1 MVRTDLDKQTRKK
14 VNTMLIIDVHGRDI
28 VDGFVRES
36 VLNAKEFAWESQLR
50 FYWDRD
56 IDNCIIR
63 QCTGSFQYGYEYMG
77 LNGRLVITALTDR
90 CYMTL
95 TQALTF
101 KLGGAPAGPAGTGK
115 TETVKDLA
123 KGLALPCFVINCGD
137 AMLPRHWNKLM
148 EVTGVVFEYNP
159 RSLTLEEI
167 FKMNLAR
174 YQESIE
180 EIVNEGR
187 NLTPIPRT
195 NYIFSR

>member
-1 MVRTDLDKQTRKK
+1 
-14 VNTMLIIDVHGRDI
+14 MLIIDVHGRDI

>member
-1 MVRTDLDKQTRKK
+1 MNAQVLFG
-14 VNTMLIIDVHGRDI
+14 LDI
-28 VDGFVRES
+28 VPQPDLASVQADLEKISEIYMLYEEQKNFQDSCSSTLWGELDIGTLNEGSEVIEKKCRRFPQYLKEIPVYKDVKHAIDDFRES
-36 VLNAKEFAWESQLR
+36 LPLIV
-50 FYWDRD
+50 
-56 IDNCIIR
+56 
-63 QCTGSFQYGYEYMG
+63 
-77 LNGRLVITALTDR
+77 AL
-90 CYMTL
+90 
-95 TQALTF
+95 
-101 KLGGAPAGPAGTGK
+101 K
-115 TETVKDLA
+115 
-123 KGLALPCFVINCGD
+123 ND